1 MLNLSKKRKQQLK
14 ASAVMVYRDVLGPPC
29 INWPYFLIEGQLLM
43 QGVNKPWIKITLKLE
58 NRLNSFWGQLDYTQT
73 SKPLRGLEEM
83 WEIELQYK
91 WLARPLKVINWVA
104 GCIEVLKYT
113 PSYAFHVTHSHPPC
127 DEWLVGYSPVY
138 ALLIKPCLIGL
149 SITIFRRSL

>member
-1 MLNLSKKRKQQLK
+1 MIQYIHIYIIPPQSSDVEPVKKRKQQLK
-14 ASAVMVYRDVLGPPC
+14 ASEVMVYRVVLGPPC

-43 QGVNKPWIKITLKLE
+43 QGMNKPWIKITLKLE

-73 SKPLRGLEEM
+73 SNLHCWSSLRGLGET

-91 WLARPLKVINWVA
+91 WLARPLKAINCLP

-113 PSYAFHVTHSHPPC
+113 PSYAFHVTLYHPPC
-127 DEWLVGYSPVY
+127 DEWLVGYSPV
-138 ALLIKPCLIGL
+138 
-149 SITIFRRSL
+149 